1 MLKIIVADVARK
13 ARELESRRHI
23 RRRIHAD
30 RGIGAFLFA
39 FFKGHVRT
47 WCTLLERPVDS
58 VETSAILFAVIFGAL
73 VFANF
78 IILSGLQYD
87 LLDIV
92 DATQM
97 SSLGIVLFVCAVCM
111 SSA

>member
-1 MLKIIVADVARK
+1 M
-13 ARELESRRHI
+13 
-23 RRRIHAD
+23 
-30 RGIGAFLFA
+30 
-39 FFKGHVRT
+39 
-47 WCTLLERPVDS
+47 
-58 VETSAILFAVIFGAL
+58 IFGAL